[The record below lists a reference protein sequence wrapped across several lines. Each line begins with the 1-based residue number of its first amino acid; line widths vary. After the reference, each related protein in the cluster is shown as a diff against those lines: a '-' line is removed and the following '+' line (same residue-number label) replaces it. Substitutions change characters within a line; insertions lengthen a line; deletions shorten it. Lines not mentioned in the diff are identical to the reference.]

1 MAVIKLY
8 PKKAKTPLKAI
19 RLFCFECMGISR
31 TIPLGRAKKPID
43 DVKECTD
50 EMCPLFE
57 FRLGKNPYLKG
68 KKGGNPAI
76 AEIGQKYR
84 VSINKK

>member
-1 MAVIKLY
+1 
-8 PKKAKTPLKAI
+8 
-19 RLFCFECMGISR
+19 MGMSR
-31 TIPLGRAKKPID
+31 TVPFGRAKKSIE

-50 EMCPLFE
+50 HDQMCPLFE

-84 VSINKK
+84 GSINKK